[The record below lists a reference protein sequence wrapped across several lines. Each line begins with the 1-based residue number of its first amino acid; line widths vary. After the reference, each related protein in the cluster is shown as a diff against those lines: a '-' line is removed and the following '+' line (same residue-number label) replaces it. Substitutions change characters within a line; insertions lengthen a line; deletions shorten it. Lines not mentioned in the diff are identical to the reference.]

1 MAEESGK
8 GIALVILGIVAVI
21 AVVGL
26 VLLFTGA
33 RKAVGEF
40 AVPGVKEYGG
50 AIKGIWD
57 PNSRAFVGRSFEF
70 DEQGN
75 YLGSGNTEYYM
86 GQYAGTSGVQQGG
99 QAYGDISGF
108 SDQGVPFGR
117 GEMNEDYMTFNRQNN
132 KIPTA
137 LTTCNQLSKNANKWS
152 AVNLNEGK
160 YPVAADVQ
168 QYNDYMAMGR
178 KCIATTDLLSS
189 VMTVHPENYGLARE
203 VYDGL
208 DSIGVNW
215 CCTIPSEPMSTTEM
229 VGPVYTS

>member
-1 MAEESGK
+1 VAEESGK
-8 GIALVILGIVAVI
+8 GIALVILGIVAII

-50 AIKGIWD
+50 AIKGIYD
-57 PNSRAFVGRSFEF
+57 PYSRAFAGRAFEF
-70 DEQGN
+70 DSQGN
-75 YLGSGNTEYYM
+75 YVGSGNTEYYM

-117 GEMNEDYMTFNRQNN
+117 GEQNEAYMTYNRQNS
-132 KIPTA
+132 KIPTG
-137 LTTCNQLSKNANKWS
+137 LVSCNQLSKNSGKYS
-152 AVNLNEGK
+152 KVNLNEGL
-160 YPVAADVQ
+160 YPIGANVQ
-168 QYNDYMAMGR
+168 QYTDYVGMGR
-178 KCIATTDLLSS
+178 SCVATTSLLSS
-189 VMTVHPENYGLARE
+189 VLTVKPNDYGLARE

-208 DSIGVNW
+208 DSLGVKY
-215 CCTIPSEPMSTTEM
+215 CCTIPSEPLK
-229 VGPVYTS
+229 

>member
-1 MAEESGK
+1 VAEESGK
-8 GIALVILGIVAVI
+8 GIALVILGIVAII

-70 DEQGN
+70 DAQGN
-75 YLGSGNTEYYM
+75 YMGSGNTEYYM
-86 GQYAGTSGVQQGG
+86 GQYAGTAGVQQGG

-117 GEMNEDYMTFNRQNN
+117 GEQNENYMTYNRQNN

-137 LTTCNQLSKNANKWS
+137 LTTCNQLSKNAGKYS
-152 AVNLNEGK
+152 KVNLNEGL
-160 YPVAADVQ
+160 YPVSANVQ
-168 QYNDYMAMGR
+168 QYNDYVAMGR
-178 KCIATTDLLSS
+178 SCVATTSLLSS
-189 VMTVHPENYGLARE
+189 VLVVHPNDYGLARE

-208 DSIGVNW
+208 DSLGVKF
-215 CCTIPSEPMSTTEM
+215 CCAIPSEPSK
-229 VGPVYTS
+229 